1 MELSKEMYDLV
12 VQYIKTYYRYRSL
25 YEMYAYDVASI
36 PGITYDKERVD
47 TTVTSYDTK
56 LVCLAETSS
65 CISDAFKPVED
76 ALKKVPEHSKINL
89 LKLCSGRAVP
99 HIADLYDMKNELIT
113 EVANNLFSK
122 EFLYVDAK
130 YLSKY
135 RKA

>member
-1 MELSKEMYDLV
+1 MELSEEMYDLV

-65 CISDAFKPVED
+65 CISAAFKPVED
-76 ALKKVPEHSKINL
+76 ALKKVP
-89 LKLCSGRAVP
+89 LCSGRAVP